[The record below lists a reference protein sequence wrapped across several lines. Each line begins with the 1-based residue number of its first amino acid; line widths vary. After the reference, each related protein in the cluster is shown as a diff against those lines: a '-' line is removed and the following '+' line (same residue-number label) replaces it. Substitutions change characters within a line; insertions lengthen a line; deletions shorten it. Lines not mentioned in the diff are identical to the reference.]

1 MTLPQIAALSVLLV
15 TVAVV
20 YGRPLL
26 DMIPALP
33 SRKPSQTLLDHISDV
48 IAIREAHPTPEIV
61 KASNALQEALLKVSP

>member
-1 MTLPQIAALSVLLV
+1 MSLPQTAALAVLLV
-15 TVAVV
+15 TVAFV

-26 DMIPALP
+26 AMLPVLP

-61 KASNALQEALLKVSP
+61 KASNALLDALLKVSP